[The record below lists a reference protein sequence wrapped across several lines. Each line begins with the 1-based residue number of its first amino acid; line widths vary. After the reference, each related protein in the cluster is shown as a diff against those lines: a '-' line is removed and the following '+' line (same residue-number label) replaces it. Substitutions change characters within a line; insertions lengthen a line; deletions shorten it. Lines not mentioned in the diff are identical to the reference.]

1 MTDDQFFVWLPDRKT
16 ILTADYYQGFLPN
29 AGNGKRGQ
37 RYVSDWIRAFRK
49 MVSLQPQLM
58 LPSHGVAVDDPQL
71 IQKDLTVTADALEY
85 IYNETVEG
93 LNAGLRRDQIFQSI
107 ELPERFKKEPVLQP
121 KYVSAKDISKM
132 IIKQY
137 EGWWNDIPS
146 DWSPAP
152 LEKQAE
158 ELVKLSGGIDK
169 LVEHTRK
176 LTDEN
181 LALAASFADW
191 AFLSDPDS
199 PEVQQLV
206 MDIYRRRILSP
217 DTYTQEKLV
226 YLDHMADVRARMK

>member
-1 MTDDQFFVWLPDRKT
+1 
-16 ILTADYYQGFLPN
+16 
-29 AGNGKRGQ
+29 
-37 RYVSDWIRAFRK
+37 

-107 ELPERFKKEPVLQP
+107 ELPEKFKKEPVLQP

-132 IIKQY
+132 IMKQY
-137 EGWWNDIPS
+137 GGWWNDIPS

-152 LEKQAE
+152 LELQAE
-158 ELVKLSGGIDK
+158 EIVKLSGGIDK
-169 LVEHTRK
+169 LVEHTK
-176 LTDEN
+176 MLADEN
-181 LALAASFADW
+181 LALAANFADW
-191 AFLSDPDS
+191 AFLSDPDD

-217 DTYTQEKLV
+217 NTYTQEKLV
-226 YLDHMADVRARMK
+226 YLDRMADVRARMK